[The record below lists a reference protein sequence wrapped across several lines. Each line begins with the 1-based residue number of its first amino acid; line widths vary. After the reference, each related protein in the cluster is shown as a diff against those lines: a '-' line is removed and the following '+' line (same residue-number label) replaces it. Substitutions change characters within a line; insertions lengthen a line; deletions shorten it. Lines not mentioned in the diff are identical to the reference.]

1 MVGVR
6 MVSPP
11 TLYCPPERYLILA
24 ASFTI
29 YAEMVRGYPYEEGL
43 GYLVECGEYIVSKL
57 YLGDGG
63 VAHEGQTDTEA
74 CDTLLGQRCV
84 EHALTTWRDV
94 YFD

>member
-29 YAEMVRGYPYEEGL
+29 YTGMVRGHSHEEGL
-43 GYLVECGEYIVSKL
+43 GYLVERGEYIVSKL
-57 YLGDGG
+57 YLGDSS

-74 CDTLLGQRCV
+74 CDTLLG
-84 EHALTTWRDV
+84 
-94 YFD
+94 